1 MLCDAVGLKRATYYR
16 LIQTPKEAEEQKPR
30 ARPHRALNDAE
41 RAQVLAVLHEDR
53 FVDQAPY
60 EVYAKLLDEGV
71 YLCSIR
77 TMYRILRENDE
88 VRERRNQLR
97 HPVYT
102 APELLATGPNQVWS
116 WDITKLKGPEKWV
129 SYHLYVMIDI
139 YSRYVVGWMIAR
151 SESSELAEDFI
162 TETCERQN
170 INPDELVIHSD
181 NGPSMASQVV
191 ADLLVELGVT
201 KSHSRPHVS
210 DDNPFSESHFKTLKY
225 RPTFPKRFRS
235 MADARAFCQVFFEWY
250 NNLHYHSGIALM
262 TPASVHYGF
271 ALECN
276 EQRLAVLTEA
286 HKSHPERFVKGC
298 PKGLI
303 LPSKV
308 WINPPKV
315 LDEDPTI
322 LATTGN
328 GTNICRTTASVR

>member
-1 MLCDAVGLKRATYYR
+1 VVKDRVNRKGDIGAKEPLIDWESIDWNKVDERVSNLRQRIFRATQR
-16 LIQTPKEAEEQKPR
+16 
-30 ARPHRALNDAE
+30 
-41 RAQVLAVLHEDR
+41 
-53 FVDQAPY
+53 
-60 EVYAKLLDEGV
+60 
-71 YLCSIR
+71 
-77 TMYRILRENDE
+77 
-88 VRERRNQLR
+88 
-97 HPVYT
+97 
-102 APELLATGPNQVWS
+102 
-116 WDITKLKGPEKWV
+116 
-129 SYHLYVMIDI
+129 
-139 YSRYVVGWMIAR
+139 WMIAR